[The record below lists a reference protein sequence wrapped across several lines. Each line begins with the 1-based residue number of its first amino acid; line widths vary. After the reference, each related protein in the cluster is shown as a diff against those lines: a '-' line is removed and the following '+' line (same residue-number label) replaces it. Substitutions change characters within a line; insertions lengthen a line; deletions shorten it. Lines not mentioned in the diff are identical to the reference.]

1 VKAGVDVELPGYSCF
16 KEGLERAQARGLL
29 DIAEIDQAVT
39 RILVEKSRLGL
50 FEHPYTD
57 EQAIKLNTK
66 HGRELAA
73 EAAAKSMVLLKN
85 NGILPLAKQGSTA
98 LVGPLAEDGLCMCG
112 AYSFPLHIL
121 SSGLSQEKAGS
132 GMKTLRQCLER
143 RLGAGLL
150 YARGCDILEERPK
163 EAPVF
168 PGEVGP
174 EDRSGAPRLSDDESG
189 ISVAVETAG
198 KADRVI
204 LAVGDQ
210 AGMFRTGTVGEGSDV
225 SSLRLPGVQQKLLE
239 ALLGTGKPV
248 VVVLISGRPY
258 YLGEAFR
265 GASAVLE
272 AWLPGQEGA
281 EAIAGVLL
289 GETNPGALPFFYN
302 HNPKSGGMPLQ
313 PDFGAEYPF
322 GFGLSY
328 TSFSF
333 DEFAVAEPFAP
344 MDGQFE
350 LSFRLT
356 NTGDREGEEV
366 AQLYVRDL
374 YASQVRP
381 VMELKGFRRIALP
394 PKGSARVSFTVPADM
409 LGFTGPDNRRILEP
423 GQFELMIGSSSR
435 DIHFRQVV
443 TLQGE
448 TKTLPENWR
457 MQSAVRVRRI

>member
-1 VKAGVDVELPGYSCF
+1 
-16 KEGLERAQARGLL
+16 
-29 DIAEIDQAVT
+29 
-39 RILVEKSRLGL
+39 
-50 FEHPYTD
+50 
-57 EQAIKLNTK
+57 
-66 HGRELAA
+66 
-73 EAAAKSMVLLKN
+73 VLLKN
-85 NGILPLAKQGSTA
+85 NGILPLKKRGTID
-98 LVGPLAEDGLCMCG
+98 LVGPLADDGLCMCG

-121 SSGLSQEKAGS
+121 SSGLGQGKTGS
-132 GMKTLRQCLER
+132 AMKTLRQSLEQ

-174 EDRSGAPRLSDDESG
+174 EATPGSPCLSSDESG
-189 ISVAVETAG
+189 IPGAVEAAG
-198 KADRVI
+198 RADRVV

-239 ALLGTGKPV
+239 ALLRTGKPV

-258 YLGEAFR
+258 HLGEAFR
-265 GASAVLE
+265 KADAVLE

-281 EAIAGVLL
+281 EAIAGVLF
-289 GETNPGALPFFYN
+289 GEQNPGGKLPVSIPKTAGALPFFYN
-302 HNPKSGGMPLQ
+302 HKPKSGGMPLQ

-328 TSFSF
+328 TGFAF
-333 DEFAVAEPFAP
+333 DEFTVAEPSAD
-344 MDGQFE
+344 MDGQIE

-366 AQLYVRDL
+366 VQLYVRDL

-394 PKGSARVSFTVPADM
+394 PKGSAVVSFTVPADM
-409 LGFTGPDNRRILEP
+409 LSFTGPGNQRILEP
-423 GQFELMIGSSSR
+423 GQFEFMIGNSSQ

-443 TLQGE
+443 TLRGE
-448 TKTLPENWR
+448 TRTLPGNWR
-457 MQSAVRVRRI
+457 MQSAVSVRRT